1 MTDVLII
8 ENSIKLADLFAKGL
22 LSTGFRVDTAVGFHE
37 GMTKLCDHQYQVI
50 VMNPFFRDGSA
61 DDMLEMLRKENM
73 LSRVLV
79 CSADQ
84 ERVKRSIEQ
93 GIMAVSKPITF
104 SHLGQLVSHIVRT
117 APVQA

>member
-1 MTDVLII
+1 MTDILVI
-8 ENSIKLADLFAKGL
+8 ENSKKLADLFAKSL
-22 LSTGFRVDTAVGFHE
+22 LLTGFSVDTAVGFNE

-61 DDMLEMLRKENM
+61 DDLLEMLKNENM

-79 CSADQ
+79 CSADP

-104 SHLGQLVSHIVRT
+104 SHLGQLINHMVRT
-117 APVQA
+117 AAVQA

>member
-1 MTDVLII
+1 MAEVLVI
-8 ENSIKLADLFAKGL
+8 ENSKKLADLFAKDL
-22 LSTGFRVDTAVGFHE
+22 RLAGFRVDTAVGFNE

-61 DDMLEMLRKENM
+61 DDMLEMLRNENM
-73 LSRVLV
+73 LNRVLV

-93 GIMAVSKPITF
+93 GIMAVSKPIDF
-104 SHLGQLVSHIVRT
+104 LHLGQLISHIAST

>member
-1 MTDVLII
+1 MAEVLVI
-8 ENSIKLADLFAKGL
+8 ENSKKLAEQFAIDLRLA
-22 LSTGFRVDTAVGFHE
+22 GFSVDSAVGFHE
-37 GMTKLCDHQYQVI
+37 GMTKLCDHRYQVI

-61 DDMLEMLRKENM
+61 DDMLEMLSKENM

-93 GIMAVSKPITF
+93 GIMAVSKPIDF
-104 SHLGQLVSHIVRT
+104 LHLGQLIRHIVST
-117 APVQA
+117 AQVRA

>member
-1 MTDVLII
+1 MTDVLVI
-8 ENSIKLADLFAKGL
+8 ENSKKLADLFAINL
-22 LSTGFRVDTAVGFHE
+22 LLTGFSVDTAVGFNE

-50 VMNPFFRDGSA
+50 VMNLFFRDGSA
-61 DDMLEMLRKENM
+61 DDMLEMLRNENI

-93 GIMAVSKPITF
+93 GIMAVSKPIAF
-104 SHLGQLVSHIVRT
+104 VHLGQLVSHILRT